1 MTAMVTGVKSM
12 EGYLSVDHTAKRG
25 ELDEK
30 KLEAARLKTILEQAK
45 ANNMSVGMAST
56 ARITHTTPAACYA
69 HTTIVTGADSDKAAG
84 ATVPDI
90 AAQLVDFSLTG
101 GIDVAF
107 RRSRAHYAFDS
118 QRPRIWYRGKT

>member
-1 MTAMVTGVKSM
+1 M

-30 KLEAARLKTILEQAK
+30 KLEAAKLKTILEQAK
-45 ANNMSVGMAST
+45 TNHMSVGMAYT

-90 AAQLVDFSLTG
+90 AAQLVDFSLNG
-101 GIDVAF
+101 GIDVALGGRARIMPSTVNDPEYGTAG
-107 RRSRAHYAFDS
+107 RRKDGRDL
-118 QRPRIWYRGKT
+118 T